1 VGESSYAAMLNVVN
15 PINWR
20 YNLPNAFDKSVTKIS
35 DQSKNNAHDRI
46 GARAAGSAGY
56 LIKDWRLLL

>member
-1 VGESSYAAMLNVVN
+1 MLNVVN

-20 YNLPNAFDKSVTKIS
+20 YNLPNAFNKSITNIF

-56 LIKDWRLLL
+56 LIKDWRLWL